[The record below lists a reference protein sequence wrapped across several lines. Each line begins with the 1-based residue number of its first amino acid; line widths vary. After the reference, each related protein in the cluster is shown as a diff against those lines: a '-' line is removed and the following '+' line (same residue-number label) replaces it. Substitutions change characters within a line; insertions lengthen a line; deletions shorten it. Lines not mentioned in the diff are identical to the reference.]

1 MESANFKVHATHFN
15 HKEITNLPKSPKEVH
30 FETCQVSRL
39 CPEFHDFMMYV
50 MLLLV

>member
-1 MESANFKVHATHFN
+1 MESANFKLHASQFN
-15 HKEITNLPKSPKEVH
+15 HKEITNLPKVLRKCI

-39 CPEFHDFMMYV
+39 CPEFHDFVIYV